1 MRHALLTLALL
12 SLTLTLAL
20 AGLARADDPPGP
32 RFVDVALERGLEA
45 GSAHRN
51 VWADLDGDGWNDAI
65 IDNERVYRNVAA
77 PGGGRRFVRLRGGL
91 ADPRPDL
98 LLFADLDD
106 DGDQDALVSWRLD
119 PTDPKWK
126 DPGRRSHV
134 RLQEHGDDV
143 AIVSSAQT
151 FVLPPEPLTCAAFL
165 DYDLD
170 GRLDLVT
177 AADYT
182 AGGLPLEAHPV
193 RLYHGLGDGGFE
205 EVTDAAG
212 LTLRREP
219 GHPDSRRSIFGLST
233 ADLDGDGWPDIV
245 ACAYGRQRNLHYR
258 NLGDGRFQEIGMQSG
273 VAGDEDTSGT
283 YPPET
288 KRFFKE
294 RYGQERAD
302 EAPFRSNG
310 NTFDAPAG
318 DVDNDGDLDLFLA
331 EITHAWA
338 GSSSDR
344 SSLLENQGAV
354 EALGLRREL
363 GFERHP
369 DAMPR
374 KHAVPSWNQ
383 GDLYA
388 GWTDAD
394 LDGRLD
400 LVLASGDYPDDQRLR
415 LFRQT
420 SQPLRFEDATAAA
433 GIDVDNSAMLSLAD
447 YDRDGDQDVLTGN
460 TNMRSSPEVIK
471 ARVLRPFLLENQAAG
486 RGAHWLSLRLVGRG
500 AARGGSNRDAIGARA
515 VVVVSGDLHLMRE
528 VQGGLGH
535 AGHRDGRELCFG
547 LGAARWVK
555 HVVVRWPTRGGVV
568 SVLEGLALDRAYE
581 VREPAPGQPAEVVD
595 LGPF

>member
-1 MRHALLTLALL
+1 MRPALLTLALL
-12 SLTLTLAL
+12 SL
-20 AGLARADDPPGP
+20 GVARADEPPGP
-32 RFVDVALERGLEA
+32 RFVDVALERGLEV
-45 GSAHRN
+45 GNAHRN
-51 VWADLDGDGWNDAI
+51 VWVDLDGDGWNDAI
-65 IDNERVYRNVAA
+65 IDNERVYRNVAD
-77 PGGGRRFVRLRGGL
+77 PRGNRRFARLKGGL

-106 DGDQDALVSWRLD
+106 DGDQDALVSYRLD
-119 PTDPKWK
+119 STDPKWK

-134 RLQEHGDDV
+134 RLQEHGGDV
-143 AIVSSAQT
+143 AIVSSVQT
-151 FVLPPEPLTCAAFL
+151 FVLPPEPITCAAWI

-182 AGGLPLEAHPV
+182 AGGLELEAHPV
-193 RLYHGLGDGGFE
+193 HLYHGLGDGRFE
-205 EVTDAAG
+205 DVTDAAG

-245 ACAYGRQRNLHYR
+245 ACAYGRQRNLLYR
-258 NLGDGRFQEIGMQSG
+258 NLGDGRFEEIGMKTG
-273 VAGDEDTSGT
+273 VAGDDDTSGV
-283 YPPET
+283 YPPDT

-310 NTFDAPAG
+310 NTFDAPVG

-338 GSSSDR
+338 GPSSDR
-344 SSLLENQGAV
+344 SSLLENLGASPL
-354 EALGLRREL
+354 A
-363 GFERHP
+363 FKRHP

-374 KHAVPSWNQ
+374 SHADPSWNQ

-415 LFRQT
+415 LFRNT
-420 SQPLRFEDATAAA
+420 GALRFQDATAAA
-433 GIDVDNSAMLSLAD
+433 GIELENSAMLSLAD
-447 YDRDGDQDVLTGN
+447 YDRDGDQDILTGN
-460 TNMRSSPEVIK
+460 TNMRSSAETIA
-471 ARVLRPFLLENQAAG
+471 ARGPLRPFLLENQAAG
-486 RGAHWLSLRLVGRG
+486 RGARWLSLRLVGRG

-515 VVVVSGDLHLMRE
+515 VVVAGALHLTRE
-528 VQGGLGH
+528 VQGGIGH

-547 LGAARWVK
+547 LGAAPEVTRIVI
-555 HVVVRWPTRGGVV
+555 RWPTRGGVV
-568 SVLEGLALDRAYE
+568 TVLEGLALDHAYE
-581 VREPAPGQPAEVVD
+581 VREPAPGQAAEVVD
-595 LGPF
+595 LGPH

>member
-1 MRHALLTLALL
+1 MRRSSLTLALL
-12 SLTLTLAL
+12 SLASVTT
-20 AGLARADDPPGP
+20 ARADDPPGP

-65 IDNERVYRNVAA
+65 VDNQHVYRNVAD
-77 PGGGRRFVRLRGGL
+77 PRGGRRFVRSPGSL
-91 ADPRPDL
+91 ASPRPDL
-98 LLFADLDD
+98 LLFADLDC

-119 PTDPKWK
+119 PTKAGWE

-134 RLQEHGDDV
+134 RLYEYDPNGDISGFKE
-143 AIVSSAQT
+143 AFA
-151 FVLPPEPLTCAAFL
+151 LPPEPLPCAAFL
-165 DYDLD
+165 DFDLD

-177 AADYT
+177 GGDYT
-182 AGGLPLEAHPV
+182 AGGLPLEAHPI
-193 RLYHGLGDGGFE
+193 RLYRGLGDGRFE

-219 GHPDSRRSIFGLST
+219 GQLDSRRSIFGLSA

-245 ACAYGRQRNLHYR
+245 ACAYGRQRNLLFR
-258 NLGDGRFQEIGMQSG
+258 NLGDGRFVDVGVASG
-273 VAGDEDTSGT
+273 VAGDEDTSGV
-283 YPPET
+283 YPPDT

-294 RYGQERAD
+294 RYGEERQD
-302 EAPFRSNG
+302 EQPFRSNG

-344 SSLLENQGAV
+344 SALLENLATSPL
-354 EALGLRREL
+354 AFR
-363 GFERHP
+363 RHP

-374 KHAVPSWNQ
+374 KHAVPNWNQ

-400 LVLASGDYPDDQRLR
+400 LLLASGDYPDDQRLR
-415 LFRQT
+415 LFRNT
-420 SQPLRFEDATAAA
+420 GGPRPGHPPRFDDVTPAA
-433 GIDVDNSAMLSLAD
+433 GIDLDNAAMLSLAD

-460 TNMRSSPEVIK
+460 TNMRSPAEVIA
-471 ARVLRPFLLENQAAG
+471 ARVLKPFLLENQAAG
-486 RGAHWLSLRLVGRG
+486 RGARWLSLRLVGRG
-500 AARGGSNRDAIGARA
+500 AAHGGSNRDAIGARA
-515 VVVVSGDLHLMRE
+515 VVDAGRLRVMRE

-547 LGAARWVK
+547 LGAARGTAR
-555 HVVVRWPTRGGVV
+555 VVVRWPTRAGVV
-568 SVLEGLALDRAYE
+568 TVLEGLALDRTYE
-581 VREPAPGQPAEVVD
+581 VHEPAPGQPAKVVD
-595 LGPF
+595 LGPH

>member
-1 MRHALLTLALL
+1 MRRSSVTLALL
-12 SLTLTLAL
+12 SLACSTP
-20 AGLARADDPPGP
+20 ARADEPPGP

-65 IDNERVYRNVAA
+65 VDNERVYRNVAD
-77 PGGGRRFVRLRGGL
+77 PRGGRRFVRSPGSL
-91 ADPRPDL
+91 ASPRPDL

-119 PTDPKWK
+119 PTKAGWE
-126 DPGRRSHV
+126 DPGRRSHI
-134 RLQEHGDDV
+134 RLYEYDANGDITGFKE
-143 AIVSSAQT
+143 AFA
-151 FVLPPEPLTCAAFL
+151 LPPEPLPCAAFL

-177 AADYT
+177 GGDYT
-182 AGGLPLEAHPV
+182 AGGLPLEAHPL
-193 RLYHGLGDGGFE
+193 RLYRGLGDGRFE

-219 GHPDSRRSIFGLST
+219 GHLDSRRSIFGLST

-245 ACAYGRQRNLHYR
+245 ACAYGRQRNLLFR
-258 NLGDGRFQEIGMQSG
+258 NQGDGRFVDVGVASG
-273 VAGDEDTSGT
+273 VAGDEDTSGV
-283 YPPET
+283 YPPDT

-294 RYGQERAD
+294 RYGEERQD
-302 EAPFRSNG
+302 EQPFRSNG

-344 SSLLENQGAV
+344 SALLENLVDLRVTPDGTPT
-354 EALGLRREL
+354 LRFLRR
-363 GFERHP
+363 P

-374 KHAVPSWNQ
+374 THAVPNWNQ

-415 LFRQT
+415 LFRQ
-420 SQPLRFEDATAAA
+420 SSRALRFDDVTAAA
-433 GIDVDNSAMLSLAD
+433 GIDLDNSAMLSLAD
-447 YDRDGDQDVLTGN
+447 YDRDGDQDILTGN
-460 TNMRSSPEVIK
+460 TNMRSSPEVIA
-471 ARVLRPFLLENQAAG
+471 ARVLKPFLLENQAAG
-486 RGAHWLSLRLVGRG
+486 GGARWLSLRLVGRG
-500 AARGGSNRDAIGARA
+500 AASGGSNRDAIGARA
-515 VVVVSGDLHLMRE
+515 IVFVGRQQVLRE

-535 AGHRDGRELCFG
+535 CGHRDGRELCFG
-547 LGAARWVK
+547 LGAARQPA

-568 SVLEGLALDRAYE
+568 TVLEGLALDRTYE
-581 VREPAPGQPAEVVD
+581 VREPAPGEPAQVVD
-595 LGPF
+595 LGPH